1 MDSLIITAVAGIA
14 LLASLIAHRGKSGRA
29 LIVAGKRF
37 LNLLPA
43 FLTMLAAV
51 SIVLA
56 LVPQEVVVRYL
67 GSENRFLATL
77 AGALVGAVTFM
88 PGFIAFPLAGILLE
102 QGVAY
107 MTLSAFTTS
116 LMIVGV
122 LTYPVERRFLGPR
135 VTIIRNSLSFLV
147 ALLVAAATGLYFGEL
162 LCA

>member
-1 MDSLIITAVAGIA
+1 MDSLIIPAVAGIA
-14 LLASLIAHRGKSGRA
+14 LLASLIADRKKSGRA
-29 LIVAGKRF
+29 LIVAGKR
-37 LNLLPA
+37 LLSLLPA

-56 LVPQEVVVRYL
+56 LVPQEMVVRYL

-77 AGALVGAVTFM
+77 AGTLVGAVTFM

-122 LTYPVERRFLGPR
+122 LTYPVERRFLGTR

-147 ALLVAAATGLYFGEL
+147 ALLVATATGLYFQEL
-162 LCA
+162 L

>member
-14 LLASLIAHRGKSGRA
+14 LLASLIADRQKSGRA

-56 LVPQEVVVRYL
+56 LVPQEMVVRYL

-122 LTYPVERRFLGPR
+122 LTYPVERRFLGTR

-147 ALLVAAATGLYFGEL
+147 ALIVATATGLYFGEL
-162 LCA
+162 L

>member
-1 MDSLIITAVAGIA
+1 MDALIITATAGVA
-14 LLASLIAHRGKSGRA
+14 LFASLIADRGKTGRA
-29 LIVAGKRF
+29 LIIAGKRF

-56 LVPQEVVVRYL
+56 LVPQEMIIRYL

-77 AGALVGAVTFM
+77 AGALVGAITFM

-102 QGVAY
+102 KGVAY
-107 MTLSAFTTS
+107 MTLSAFTSS

-122 LTYPVERRFLGPR
+122 LTYPVEKRYLGTR
-135 VTIIRNSLSFLV
+135 VTIIRNSLSFAVAILV
-147 ALLVAAATGLYFGEL
+147 AVATGLYFGEVL
-162 LCA
+162 